1 VRYPEHR
8 LNEVAFRARL
18 YDLNHVPLAKGI
30 RSIVKRV
37 PKVVPYD
44 NDARDADGDGLVQEG
59 TIWERPAGTRFIS
72 KLGSALTSGLRA
84 IPSNSK
90 IVDADGNDVDYKPG
104 DKAQGGRAKLR
115 GLLARR
121 RLRRAGRRRER
132 AGRRRDE
139 DAERVAPDSFD
150 KLIETLENAAN
161 AASQERLIEAE
172 KARGDGPMNAEY
184 RTFWDQFLETFTGI
198 NQRQH
203 KNPRDKA
210 RSKSAIRKALGMEG
224 NRRTAGDENGN
235 APDRDREREFDE
247 EALDGKG
254 VMPSAIEEH
263 HRKLDEDPE
272 YRKRWNRALREGRV
286 DQFIEKEGLRPKLP
300 DPEEGRP
307 GGRRPPGG
315 GRLPELPSPDRRPRG
330 PRWPRLPGGGR
341 RPRPRIGEERVDVNG
356 VAWVYDGP
364 AEWVPHKGRGTGEG
378 GYWKN
383 GWRRKDQMR
392 PPGAPEV
399 PPVYTPADE
408 VDAPEVPEADAPEAG
423 KPGLGRMTDDELQA
437 RIDELIDI
445 NDDMATDDLT
455 PGQQTLLESLE
466 FERDRRLLV
475 DGDLSDEVVES
486 IEHYRDTVLP
496 ELDDEELAQE
506 LAELRDSLTG
516 SGEGREFPN
525 NDGAER
531 FALALQEQRRR
542 LVEGRDAPEVDA
554 PDEAEE
560 REEFTPWDDDTL
572 ANSSNEEIGR
582 RITELVAMD
591 PIGRDRESAIGTEL
605 ERLMQE
611 DRRRSEARESEREQ
625 NERDWSEALDERQ
638 AEEDAEEDLPGD
650 QFYDNTDWI
659 DGSDPWNDDAIDA
672 AIQVALATDDTGV
685 IEGIERSLQW
695 FKDDMTASEWRGA
708 KGRRHREIQ
717 EMLDLN
723 RTLDRRRRERA
734 GAAGDGAETVT
745 DPNFQ
750 RGADDEAAQG
760 RSLLNNLDDWD
771 DQKLALARNLAYRLS
786 RTEGNDPE
794 SREKRELALLLQH
807 RIDND
812 GRDRTGM
819 WQVGVPHTPEGDV
832 PEGDVPEGDAPEADV
847 PEGDAPESRVP
858 GGLVEDLSDEELNAE
873 IDELENIDI
882 EDLSPMEARRLDALG
897 DEYDRRFGTEA
908 EQDQD
913 IEDRDL
919 EERLEW
925 YETDPASLSDE
936 ELQTEINELNSEE
949 DLDEHAM
956 EWLTKLSNED
966 DRRQEAR
973 NEQEDQEAAEAE
985 TGEEARRTELIEEQ
999 RDPRDMSADE
1009 MAEEMNAI
1017 NGADDDELEEHWGS
1031 PEAAM
1036 DRYNAL
1042 EDALGEQE
1050 ERDAS
1055 DARDAERED
1064 RVADQGDPTDMSD
1077 EDIGEEMSE
1086 LFEITQDEDYTEEA
1100 QEEAQDRWN
1109 LLSAEQDRRESET
1122 EQNERDWQEALDGQQ
1137 AEEDAEEDRIR
1148 EAEEQEAE
1156 AAAEAEATREAQI
1169 EADER
1174 QIRVDEHDGNPPSD
1188 LSEDDLANEIAELSD
1203 SEIMDDIDRERLTD
1217 LENEVERRM
1226 EVAATREDEN
1236 RGERSRS
1243 LRARS
1248 VESLDE
1254 ELQELLDDPDSD
1266 EDRINA
1272 IDMELKRRKQRKNR
1286 DNRRRTNRRTDEL
1299 EADEEGYE
1307 GEGEGGEEGFVVP
1320 DRGSD
1325 DDGLV
1330 EGEEGGEALDPY
1342 AQMEQDL
1349 GDDEPEPS
1357 PQPVSAET
1365 EEPTGSIG
1373 PERIAPRSATVE
1385 EWIEEYGGYDPQF
1398 AHMDYGEVM
1407 DDLYENYTNRG
1418 LTPEEVER
1426 AMALSEELTRRRAH
1440 PRHQGG
1446 SGPDGE
1452 WTDADEAAD
1461 PGSDPYA
1468 TLEDFLGEVDY
1479 TIFEYLRNRVEMSQ
1493 AQILAQIQRRE
1504 GLLGREDEGH
1514 RSVIGVHREMLRDAS
1529 DEEILRLLDEVDLW
1543 DPTPAREEGIDGP
1556 GSAHYENNQKAL
1568 NVIAEGFE
1576 RGMIPDDGL
1585 HFDPEREDA
1594 ERDDARQQRI
1604 ADENALIQ
1612 DRHGEASLT
1621 DPLEGKTP
1629 AEAEADAEMRRDW
1642 DSYSPEEKQ
1651 YLVHSFVDAR
1661 LRETRAALIDQYVK
1675 HGLATLPDLPE
1686 DASPEMRELRA
1697 KQLEIEAAKLP
1708 LYEVMA
1714 DWALSGWQP
1723 GNHIQGAN
1731 TTPPNTGQTGHNR
1744 LPLELIHNLRT
1755 FNELGDD
1762 DLRLHMEALGFDLQD
1777 DRSDRSFGGR
1787 LAHEFLTAA
1796 RERQEAIGNIV
1807 NDEKM
1812 MEKVAEFELM
1822 TADLGEGITGEVLR
1836 RVEAAGPP
1844 ATFEGSADAVFKDL
1858 LKDLYGGDKP
1868 PQNWDEFN
1876 EKRVAFLT
1884 DASSVAPYLAHMV
1897 HNGYRDR
1904 DNIKRAFGVLA
1915 DGLIDDL
1922 GLSEELNSSLYSR
1935 NSLSDPTALTR
1946 RVIEAWTRQLR
1957 RGEIDEA
1964 TFTQN
1969 VKNLPTEMRNSFQ
1982 KHTQAAHVE
1991 GRQGT
1996 NSRIGR
2002 KALDALFGSDGDGQ
2016 GELGRID
2023 ILGRLAEIDQ
2033 PADDLFGPDFDPY
2046 KRAVEAG
2053 LIQNADTIKELASDG
2068 LIDVYV
2074 GPNEQ
2079 RIIHDLMKKLR
2090 QITDAE
2096 SLNLRVGPDGGS
2108 VKMWENDSSI
2118 DANGRLKRPTTALT
2132 VEEQKLYEKSVIEAM
2147 GLFPDDWVMIS
2158 NALGE
2163 VSLVK
2168 TDKEGR
2174 ASYSDGSGM
2183 SASAR
2188 DLPAGM
2194 DIPSHI
2200 NEIYRPLGYGQ
2211 IDISTEADNFSVAD
2225 AGHESIHRAQS
2236 ILTLLIFLDEAKA
2249 RRLTT
2254 PDPSLGDNPA
2264 DPIWQATPLGQL
2276 MGVRNMDPSEIG
2288 IPDHLSLPYMTKG
2301 YSSRGGQLRWEITAV
2316 GMELLLGGKLTAG
2329 YRGRNKDLGAYTL
2342 ADALAEEGTRG
2353 AWLGHVLAM
2362 MAII

>member
-1 VRYPEHR
+1 MKYPEHR
-8 LNEVAFRARL
+8 LNEIAFRARL

-30 RSIVKRV
+30 GSIIKRV

-59 TIWERPAGTRFIS
+59 TIWERPAGTRFVS

-115 GLLARR
+115 SLLARR
-121 RLRRAGRRRER
+121 RLRRANRRRSRAEGRR
-132 AGRRRDE
+132 AE
-139 DAERVAPDSFD
+139 DAERAAPDSFD
-150 KLIETLENAAN
+150 KLIETLENAAS

-184 RTFWDQFLETFTGI
+184 RSFWDTFMETFSGI
-198 NQRQH
+198 NQNEKR
-203 KNPRDKA
+203 NPRDNA

-235 APDRDREREFDE
+235 APDRDREKEFDE
-247 EALDGKG
+247 EALSGKG

-272 YRKRWNRALREGRV
+272 YRKRWNRALREGRI

-300 DPEEGRP
+300 DPEERRP

-315 GRLPELPSPDRRPRG
+315 GRLPEPPSPDRRPRG

-356 VAWVYDGP
+356 ETWVYEGP
-364 AEWVPHKGRGTGEG
+364 ARWVDLGGRPSRG
-378 GYWKN
+378 GYWEG
-383 GWRRKDQMR
+383 GWQRKR
-392 PPGAPEV
+392 EVTPSPE
-399 PPVYTPADE
+399 DR
-408 VDAPEVPEADAPEAG
+408 DVPEADAPEADA
-423 KPGLGRMTDDELQA
+423 PEATLAGRRKMTDDELQA

-455 PGQQTLLESLE
+455 PEQQTLLEALE
-466 FERDRRLLV
+466 FERDRRQIR
-475 DGDLSDEVVES
+475 DEEGRRDEDLSDEVVES
-486 IEHYRDTVLP
+486 IEYYRDMRLKL
-496 ELDDEELAQE
+496 LDDEELAQE
-506 LAELRDSLTG
+506 LAELRDALTG
-516 SGEGREFPN
+516 SGEGRDFPN

-542 LVEGRDAPEVDA
+542 LVEGRDAPEADA

-591 PIGRDRESAIGTEL
+591 PIGRDRESAINIEL

-611 DRRRSEARESEREQ
+611 DRRRSEAREL
-625 NERDWSEALDERQ
+625 N
-638 AEEDAEEDLPGD
+638 EDLPGD

-659 DGSDPWNDDAIDA
+659 SGDWAWHDDAIDA
-672 AIQVALATDDTGV
+672 AIQTALATDDTGV

-695 FKDDMTASEWRGA
+695 FKDGMTASEWRGA

-723 RTLDRRRRERA
+723 RTLDRNRRERA

-750 RGADDEAAQG
+750 RGVGSEAA
-760 RSLLNNLDDWD
+760 RLLLNNLDDWD

-819 WQVGVPHTPEGDV
+819 WQVGEPHTPEADV
-832 PEGDVPEGDAPEADV
+832 LEGDAPEADV

-858 GGLVEDLSDEELNAE
+858 GGLVEDLSDEELNAQ

-882 EDLSPMEARRLDALG
+882 EDLSRSEQRRLDALG

-913 IEDRDL
+913 IEDMER

-925 YETDPASLSDE
+925 YETDPESLSDE

-949 DLDEHAM
+949 DLDDDAM
-956 EWLTKLSNED
+956 EWLIRLYNED

-985 TGEEARRTELIEEQ
+985 TAEEARRTELIEEQ

-1017 NGADDDELEEHWGS
+1017 NGADDDELEEHYGS

-1042 EDALGEQE
+1042 EDALGERE

-1064 RVADQGDPTDMSD
+1064 RVLDQDDPTDMSD

-1109 LLSAEQDRRESET
+1109 LLSAEQDRRERET
-1122 EQNERDWQEALDGQQ
+1122 EQDERDLEEALDERQ

-1148 EAEEQEAE
+1148 EAEEREAE
-1156 AAAEAEATREAQI
+1156 AAAEAEAAREAQI

-1174 QIRVDEHDGNPPSD
+1174 QIRVHEHDGNPPSD

-1226 EVAATREDEN
+1226 EVAATREDSN

-1243 LRARS
+1243 LRGRS
-1248 VESLDE
+1248 EESLRE
-1254 ELQELLDDPDSD
+1254 ELDELLDDPDFD
-1266 EDRINA
+1266 EDRIYA
-1272 IDMELKRRKQRKNR
+1272 IDMELKRRKQRENR
-1286 DNRRRTNRRTDEL
+1286 NKRRRTNRRIDEL
-1299 EADEEGYE
+1299 EADEEEYE
-1307 GEGEGGEEGFVVP
+1307 EGEGGEEGFVVP

-1325 DDGLV
+1325 DDDLG
-1330 EGEEGGEALDPY
+1330 EREEGGEALDPY

-1349 GDDEPEPS
+1349 TGDEDEDDEPIPS

-1365 EEPTGSIG
+1365 EEDPAITAWREKFGDS
-1373 PERIAPRSATVE
+1373 
-1385 EWIEEYGGYDPQF
+1385 DPQF
-1398 AHMDYGEVM
+1398 ADMTHFDIEN
-1407 DDLYENYTNRG
+1407 DLYENYTDRA

-1440 PRHQGG
+1440 PRYEGG
-1446 SGPDGE
+1446 TGPDGE
-1452 WTDADEAAD
+1452 WTDADEAED
-1461 PGSDPYA
+1461 PVNDPYD
-1468 TLEDFLGEVDY
+1468 TLEDILGDIDY
-1479 TIFEYLRNRVEMSQ
+1479 TIYEHLRNPVEMSQ
-1493 AQILAQIQRRE
+1493 AQILAQILRRE
-1504 GLLGREDEGH
+1504 ERLGREDEGH
-1514 RSVIGVHREMLRDAS
+1514 RSAIGVHREMLRDAS
-1529 DEEILRLLDEVDLW
+1529 DEEILRLLGEADLW
-1543 DPTPAREEGIDGP
+1543 DPTPAREEGTDGP
-1556 GSAHYENNQKAL
+1556 GGAHYENNQKAL
-1568 NVIAEGFE
+1568 NVISEGHR
-1576 RGMIPDDGL
+1576 RGMIGDGL
-1585 HFDPEREDA
+1585 HFDPEREAREAEDA

-1612 DRHGEASLT
+1612 DRHGEASLP

-1629 AEAEADAEMRRDW
+1629 AEAEAEAKMRVDW

-1651 YLVHSFVDAR
+1651 YLIHSYMDTR
-1661 LRETRAALIDQYVK
+1661 LRQVREDLIADYRRKGV
-1675 HGLATLPDLPE
+1675 ATLTDLPE
-1686 DASPEMRELRA
+1686 DASPEMRNIRA
-1697 KQLEIEAAKLP
+1697 KQLEIAEAKLAM
-1708 LYEVMA
+1708 YEVMV
-1714 DWALSGWQP
+1714 DNLLSGHQA
-1723 GNHIQGAN
+1723 GDYVQGDSPDDVRNGVPLEYLFEHVFGELGEDDIRAHN
-1731 TTPPNTGQTGHNR
+1731 AALGIGDVHLTSNFNR
-1744 LPLELIHNLRT
+1744 LPKRYL
-1755 FNELGDD
+1755 DV
-1762 DLRLHMEALGFDLQD
+1762 
-1777 DRSDRSFGGR
+1777 
-1787 LAHEFLTAA
+1787 A
-1796 RERQEAIGNIV
+1796 RERQKAIGTNV
-1807 NDEKM
+1807 TEKQVH
-1812 MEKVAEFELM
+1812 EAAAEV
-1822 TADLGEGITGEVLR
+1822 EVLTHAFGQVLVGELLKR
-1836 RVEAAGPP
+1836 KIAEAGREV
-1844 ATFEGSADAVFKDL
+1844 TFEGSADDLFKELLRGLYDTRYPGELPILGEALAAIRREQNRLMDKLLPTLAVT
-1858 LKDLYGGDKP
+1858 
-1868 PQNWDEFN
+1868 N
-1876 EKRVAFLT
+1876 ENRAARLRRTNVRRAMGRLVDGYLE
-1884 DASSVAPYLAHMV
+1884 DA
-1897 HNGYRDR
+1897 
-1904 DNIKRAFGVLA
+1904 
-1915 DGLIDDL
+1915 
-1922 GLSEELNSSLYSR
+1922 GLSEQIVNRDKLLNFED
-1935 NSLSDPTALTR
+1935 LSK
-1946 RVIEAWTRQLR
+1946 RVIQEWIQQLR
-1957 RGEIDEA
+1957 SGEIDEA
-1964 TFTQN
+1964 TFVHN
-1969 VKNLPTEMRNSFQ
+1969 VANLPNEMRNSFRR
-1982 KHTQAAHVE
+1982 HTKAAHRV
-1991 GRQGT
+1991 GR
-1996 NSRIGR
+1996 SGR
-2002 KALDALFGSDGDGQ
+2002 DARLGREALDAIFGPDGNGR
-2016 GELGRID
+2016 GELGAALLDSQRSEING
-2023 ILGRLAEIDQ
+2023 IYGHAVQYGLLANA
-2033 PADDLFGPDFDPY
+2033 PA
-2046 KRAVEAG
+2046 
-2053 LIQNADTIKELASDG
+2053 IKQLAKDG
-2068 LIDVYV
+2068 IIDVDV
-2074 GPNEQ
+2074 GTDDSM
-2079 RIIHDLMKKLR
+2079 IIQTLLKEIR
-2090 QITDAE
+2090 VITDN
-2096 SLNLRVGPDGGS
+2096 SVNLAVGEDGRSVVYWELDPDRPATPGQDEHIG
-2108 VKMWENDSSI
+2108 
-2118 DANGRLKRPTTALT
+2118 RPTLSLSPR
-2132 VEEQKLYEKSVIEAM
+2132 EQELYEQSVLTAM
-2147 GLFPDDWVMIS
+2147 KLFPDDWVMVS
-2158 NALGE
+2158 NEAGE

-2168 TDKEGR
+2168 LDPSGR
-2174 ASYSDGSGM
+2174 AAYSDSYGM
-2183 SASAR
+2183 TLVGR
-2188 DLPAGM
+2188 DVALPGMTDRWTSRTGKQAGGG
-2194 DIPSHI
+2194 
-2200 NEIYRPLGYGQ
+2200 L
-2211 IDISTEADNFSVAD
+2211 IDIGMVDNNFSPAD
-2225 AGHESIHRAQS
+2225 AGHESFHRMQS
-2236 ILTLLIFLDEAKA
+2236 YHSLLVLIDEAFA

-2254 PDPSLGDNPA
+2254 ADPSLGDNP
-2264 DPIWQATPLGQL
+2264 DDGIWKLQSLTTL
-2276 MGVRNMDPSEIG
+2276 MGQELPNEKGVL
-2288 IPDHLSLPYMTKG
+2288 DHLSLPYMGKG
-2301 YSSRGGQLRWEITAV
+2301 YSSRGGRLRWEITPV
-2316 GMELLLGGKLTAG
+2316 GIELILGGELPSGHRGTPNTLGTDRPGWDAG
-2329 YRGRNKDLGAYTL
+2329 KYTL
-2342 ADALAEEGTRG
+2342 ADAIAEAEAGNRG
-2353 AWLGHVLAM
+2353 SWLGHVLAM
-2362 MAII
+2362 LASI